1 MFWIM
6 LLSMAAIV
14 WLFVKIIDHFI
25 DRWKK

>member
-6 LLSMAAIV
+6 LLFMAVIV
-14 WLFVKIIDHFI
+14 WLFVKIVDHWI